1 MTIEPIE
8 ALLPPVAREIA
19 DAIGFEAATRL
30 IEHWGGTRL
39 CVPHRLDGE
48 HELARI
54 LGREAASG
62 LVTHYRGETIQ
73 VPRAAAA
80 MREALYR
87 QIVREYDGG
96 EKTARQLARE
106 HRVTERW
113 IYYLVAR
120 ARQRQPSPQTDL
132 F

>member
-1 MTIEPIE
+1 MTIEAVE
-8 ALLPPVAREIA
+8 ELLPPVAREIA
-19 DAIGFEAATRL
+19 EAIGITAAMAL
-30 IEHWGGTRL
+30 VEHWGGTRL
-39 CVPHRLDGE
+39 CVPHRIDGE
-48 HELARI
+48 HELARV
-54 LGREAASG
+54 LGREAALG
-62 LVTHYRGETIQ
+62 LVTHYRGETLQ

-113 IYYLVAR
+113 IYYLVSR
-120 ARQRQPSPQTDL
+120 ARQRKPSPQTDL